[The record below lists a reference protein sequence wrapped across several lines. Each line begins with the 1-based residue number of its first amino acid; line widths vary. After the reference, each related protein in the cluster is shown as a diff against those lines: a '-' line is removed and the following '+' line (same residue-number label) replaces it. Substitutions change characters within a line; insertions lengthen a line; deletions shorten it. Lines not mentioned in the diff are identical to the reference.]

1 MLMSGFVFDILGR
14 KWTLV
19 LCQVFGAV
27 ITILFPVV
35 SPSKLGFTIL
45 RVLFQCIFVPIIGNP
60 LVIDY
65 VVVQARGKATAMQN
79 QGALAGNLL
88 SVAALF
94 TLTSKMKNYYY

>member
-19 LCQVFGAV
+19 LCQIIGAV
-27 ITILFPVV
+27 ITFLFPVC
-35 SPSKLGFTIL
+35 SPSIIAFTVL

-94 TLTSKMKNYYY
+94 TLTSKMKNYYL